1 MENIDT
7 LAVTG
12 LVFYL
17 VLQLGIA
24 FFASRFIKNE
34 ADYLLAGRGMGMA
47 VLSLSLFATWFGA
60 ETVVA
65 SSGAIAA
72 GGLSAG
78 RAEPFGY
85 AICLV
90 LMALLIAYKLRAKGF
105 VTISDFYNERFGA
118 AAEKFSVVLMVPTS
132 LIWAAAQAL
141 AFGHILSAI
150 IGVETQT
157 ALLVAT
163 VLLVTYTMIGGFMG
177 DVISDCV
184 QSIIVVIGLVVTA
197 FFVVSAVGGWDAAVA
212 QITPDKLNI
221 IDPNTSLWAQAD
233 EWMIAIVG
241 SLAAQEA
248 MARILAAKS
257 PSAARASCF
266 GAAGL
271 YLLVGLIPVFIGLA
285 GASLITIGDNPDA
298 FLPQLAETV
307 LPKALYIIFLGALTS
322 AILSTIDSTLLSI
335 AALIGHNIVLPLNPG
350 MTEKGK
356 VFMERGIVLMAGIWT
371 YSIAIGGQNIYDL
384 IEMSS
389 SFGSAGIITCLVFGL
404 WSGFGGRAAALVCLV
419 CGVVFAYVFQYVWEW
434 EAGYGATLMACIIIY
449 LVVGTVESMNK
460 GIKNDPRNAVA

>member
-7 LAVTG
+7 LAAIG

-17 VLQLGIA
+17 VAQLGIA
-24 FFASRFIKNE
+24 FFASRFIKTE

-72 GGLSAG
+72 EGLSGG

-90 LMALLIAYKLRAKGF
+90 LMALLIAYRLRVKGY
-105 VTISDFYNERFGA
+105 VTVSDFYNERFGA
-118 AAEKFSVVLMVPTS
+118 AAEKFSVILMVPTS

-150 IGVETQT
+150 IGVETST
-157 ALLVAT
+157 ALLLAT

-184 QSIIVVIGLVVTA
+184 QSIIIVIGLIVTA

-212 QITPDKLNI
+212 QITPEKLNI
-221 IDPNTSLWAQAD
+221 VDPGTSLWVQAD

-248 MARILAAKS
+248 IARVLAAKS
-257 PSAARASCF
+257 PKAARNSCF

-285 GASLITIGDNPDA
+285 GASLVTLNGNADS

-307 LPKALYIIFLGALTS
+307 LPKAMYIIFLGALTS

-335 AALIGHNIVLPLNPG
+335 SALIGHNIVLPLNPN
-350 MTEKGK
+350 MSEKGK
-356 VFMERGIVLMAGIWT
+356 VFMERGIVLMAGIWA
-371 YSIAIGGQNIYDL
+371 YSIAIGGQSIYDL

-389 SFGSAGIITCLVFGL
+389 SFGSAGLIVCLMFGL
-404 WSGFGGRAAALVCLV
+404 WSGFGGRAAALVTLF
-419 CGVVFAYVFQYVWEW
+419 CGVGAAYIFQYVKEW
-434 EAGYGATLMACIIIY
+434 ETGYSSTLAACVIVYIIVAGIEKTGLFQRSANPA
-449 LVVGTVESMNK
+449 
-460 GIKNDPRNAVA
+460 NA

>member
-7 LAVTG
+7 FAVIG

-17 VLQLGIA
+17 VAQLGIA
-24 FFASRFIKNE
+24 FFASRFIKTE

-72 GGLSAG
+72 EGLSGG

-90 LMALLIAYKLRAKGF
+90 LMALLIAYRLRAKGF
-105 VTISDFYNERFGA
+105 VTVADFYQQRFGNV
-118 AAEKFSVVLMVPTS
+118 AEKFSVILMVPTS
-132 LIWAAAQAL
+132 LIWSAAQTL
-141 AFGHILSAI
+141 AFGHILAAVV
-150 IGVETQT
+150 GVETQT
-157 ALLVAT
+157 ALLLAT
-163 VLLVTYTMIGGFMG
+163 ILLVTYTMIGGFLG

-184 QSIIVVIGLVVTA
+184 QSIIIVIGLVVTA
-197 FFVVSAVGGWDAAVA
+197 YFVVQAVGGWDVA
-212 QITPDKLNI
+212 LTSVTPERLNI
-221 IDPNTSLWAQAD
+221 ISPDTSLWVQVD

-248 MARILAAKS
+248 IARILAARS
-257 PSAARASCF
+257 PETARASCF
-266 GAAGL
+266 GAAGI
-271 YLLVGLIPVFIGLA
+271 YVAVGLIPVFIGLA
-285 GASLITIGDNPDA
+285 GASLVTIGESTDA

-307 LPKALYIIFLGALTS
+307 LPKAMYIIFLGALTS

-335 AALIGHNIVLPLNPG
+335 SALIGHNIILPLSPN
-350 MTEKGK
+350 MSEKGK
-356 VFMERGIVLMAGIWT
+356 VLMERGIVLMAGIWT

-389 SFGSAGIITCLVFGL
+389 SFGSAGIITCLIFGL
-404 WSGFGGRAAALVCLV
+404 WSRFGGPVTALLCLV
-419 CGVVFAYVFQYVWEW
+419 CGVVFAYLFQYVWEW
-434 EAGYGATLMACIIIY
+434 EAGYGATLAACIIIY
-449 LVVGTVESMNK
+449 VIMA
-460 GIKNDPRNAVA
+460 GIEKTGLFQRSANPANA